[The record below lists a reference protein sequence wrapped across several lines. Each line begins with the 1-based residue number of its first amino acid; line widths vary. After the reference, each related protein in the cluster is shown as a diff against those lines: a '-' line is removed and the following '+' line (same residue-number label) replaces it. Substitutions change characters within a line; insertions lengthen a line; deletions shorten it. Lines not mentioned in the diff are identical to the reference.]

1 MFDALDVDAGDYPRH
16 IVGLRT
22 RRAGMTL
29 SRPGEEFAARLDVTS
44 ILVPGTHESLP
55 ARPEE
60 LAEALLSA

>member
-1 MFDALDVDAGDYPRH
+1 
-16 IVGLRT
+16 
-22 RRAGMTL
+22 MTL